1 MIKRKLTTAEED
13 YIIIPDYS
21 AIKDDSWSDDSN
33 FVKIPKAAVQSAKG
47 KVLVMLF
54 SARFT
59 LLRNQVTG
67 PFLSEIL
74 FFVLLHYTTH
84 RTTPHNTA
92 RHNHMLR
99 HVNLTFSFLS
109 CNMYILL
116 YISLYHDTTLF
127 TFKST

>member
-1 MIKRKLTTAEED
+1 MAVIKRKRTTAEED

-59 LLRNQVTG
+59 LGIKSQD
-67 PFLSEIL
+67 PFYQRFYPLPY
-74 FFVLLHYTTH
+74 YTTQH
-84 RTTPHNTA
+84 TAPHHITPH
-92 RHNHMLR
+92 H
-99 HVNLTFSFLS
+99 
-109 CNMYILL
+109 I
-116 YISLYHDTTLF
+116 TTCYG
-127 TFKST
+127 T